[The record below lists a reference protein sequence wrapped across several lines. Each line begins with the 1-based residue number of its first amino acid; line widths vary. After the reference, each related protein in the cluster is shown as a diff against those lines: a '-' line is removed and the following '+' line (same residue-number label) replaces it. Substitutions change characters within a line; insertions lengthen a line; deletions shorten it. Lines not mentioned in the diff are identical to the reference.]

1 MALKLTAAIDEFIAR
16 QHVMT
21 LATQGSDG
29 PWAAAL
35 FYVRDGDGLVF
46 LSSPSSRHATHFALQ
61 PRCAATI
68 QPPAQEW
75 SEIQGVQLEGDVS
88 ELDGADRTR
97 AQGLYA
103 GRFPFVRPGFAPAA
117 IVTALAR
124 VRWYRLHIERLHF
137 IDNAR
142 GFGKRETFAQTS
154 D

>member
-1 MALKLTAAIDEFIAR
+1 MALNLPAAIEQFIAS

-21 LATQGSDG
+21 LATQGRDG

-35 FYVRDGDGLVF
+35 FYVRDGDHLVF
-46 LSSPSSRHATHFALQ
+46 LSSPASRHAANFAVQ

-68 QPPAQEW
+68 QPQAQEW
-75 SEIQGVQLEGDVS
+75 SEIQGIQLDGEVS

-97 AQGLYA
+97 AQRLYA
-103 GRFPFVRPGFAPAA
+103 ERFPFVRPGNAPAA

-124 VRWYRLHIERLHF
+124 VRWYRLHIVRLYF

-142 GFGKRETFAQTS
+142 GFGNRELFEA
-154 D
+154 